1 MKGRAL
7 MSAAAICA
15 VAIAGTGHAQSSA
28 PATAAAA
35 LFDKYCL
42 SETPE
47 FSRLDR
53 QISTEKYEVV
63 LDRTMPMGKEGQFIH
78 QKNWVVPTLRG
89 KWLLTSE
96 DAANGPVHV
105 FGCGLGVIDG
115 DAAELETALTANP
128 RLGKPVRRVA
138 GAPGTNSTVY
148 WLARVGDGSP
158 NEDSQVML
166 GAHVPGFAGV
176 ILNFV
181 YRTHR
186 DR

>member
-1 MKGRAL
+1 MNARAL
-7 MSAAAICA
+7 MAVAAICA
-15 VAIAGTGHAQSSA
+15 LAISGPGQAQSPRSA
-28 PATAAAA
+28 ASAVA

-42 SETPE
+42 SATPE

-53 QISTEKYEVV
+53 QVSAENYEVV
-63 LDRTMPMGKEGQFIH
+63 LDRTIPMGKDGQFIH

-89 KWLLTSE
+89 KLLLTSE

-128 RLGKPVRRVA
+128 RLGQPVKSVSD
-138 GAPGTNSTVY
+138 APGTSSTVY

-158 NEDSQVML
+158 DEDSQVMM

-176 ILNFV
+176 LLNFV
-181 YRTHR
+181 YRTHQ